1 MAMFYFWKE
10 NLMRLKEG
18 EKVISRNQIID
29 LRTGMDKSVAD
40 FAKMIGCSRYSV
52 YLYES
57 GKRRPCGDR
66 LSKINELLAE
76 RNG

>member
-1 MAMFYFWKE
+1 
-10 NLMRLKEG
+10 MRLKNG
-18 EKVISRNQIID
+18 EKIISRKQIID

-40 FAKMIGCSRYSV
+40 FAEMIGCSRYSV

-76 RNG
+76 KNG